1 MQGSALA
8 DQARTKTGAEADRLW
23 TLAGEKYEAALKIK
37 PDNHEALN
45 NWGGAFILQG
55 ATKSGTEAERLF
67 DQGREKALA
76 AEELSPGAGSYNL
89 ACAFAR
95 LGQESNC
102 REWLEKCKAQVTLPS
117 ADHIRDDPDFAGVR
131 EQEWF
136 EKFLASL

>member
-1 MQGSALA
+1 M
-8 DQARTKTGAEADRLW
+8 

-37 PDNHEALN
+37 PDMHEALN
-45 NWGGAFILQG
+45 NWGSALISQG
-55 ATKSGTEAERLF
+55 ATKSGPEAERLF
-67 DQGREKALA
+67 DQALEKALA
-76 AEELSPGAGSYNL
+76 AEELSPGAGSYNI

-102 REWLEKCKAQVTLPS
+102 REWLEKCKAQGKLPS
-117 ADHIRDDPDFAGVR
+117 ADHIRNDADLAGVR